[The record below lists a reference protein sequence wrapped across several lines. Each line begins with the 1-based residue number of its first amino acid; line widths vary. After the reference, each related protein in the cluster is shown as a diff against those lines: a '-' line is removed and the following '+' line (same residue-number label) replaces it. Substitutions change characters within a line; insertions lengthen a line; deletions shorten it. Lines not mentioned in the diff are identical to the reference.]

1 MNNEVLDILRET
13 GAILTDGHFIGTSGK
28 HLDAYIQK
36 DILYPHTE
44 KVSRVGELFAEKVK
58 DLDIDVVVGP
68 ALGGIILSQ
77 WTAFHLT
84 KLKGQEI
91 LSVYTEKGSEDNMV
105 FTRGYDLLVKGKKV
119 LVVEDTTNTGGSA
132 KKVVD
137 AVRSIGGEV
146 AAVSVMAN
154 RNPQEVNEE
163 YFGAIFLP
171 LAELALNAYEEE
183 ECPMCEKGVPVNTNA
198 GHGKKYLAAKGM
210 A

>member
-58 DLDIDVVVGP
+58 DLDVDVVVGP

-84 KLKGQEI
+84 KLKGREI
-91 LSVYTEKGSEDNMV
+91 LSVYTEKGTEDNMV
-105 FTRGYDLLVKGKKV
+105 FTRGYDLLVQGKKV

-137 AVRSIGGEV
+137 AVRAIGGEV
-146 AAVSVMAN
+146 IAVSVMAN
-154 RNPQEVNEE
+154 RNPKEVNEE
-163 YFGAIFLP
+163 YFGAPFLP
-171 LAELALNAYEEE
+171 LAELSLNAYAEG
-183 ECPMCEKGVPVNTNA
+183 ECPMCEQGVPININA
-198 GHGKKYLAAKGM
+198 GHGKKYLAAKGL